1 MVTVAKLHFFFFF
14 LLIWFIEIK
23 KNYSIYIVYAP
34 IQVYGENVFSLKF
47 RVKITVSTKSMVY
60 GKELHRLIFYQI
72 FSQKFFFNFHY
83 YHLFKKIAKI
93 LLPFI

>member
-14 LLIWFIEIK
+14 FLLIWFIEIKK

-47 RVKITVSTKSMVY
+47 RVKNNC
-60 GKELHRLIFYQI
+60 
-72 FSQKFFFNFHY
+72 FN
-83 YHLFKKIAKI
+83 KINGI
-93 LLPFI
+93 W